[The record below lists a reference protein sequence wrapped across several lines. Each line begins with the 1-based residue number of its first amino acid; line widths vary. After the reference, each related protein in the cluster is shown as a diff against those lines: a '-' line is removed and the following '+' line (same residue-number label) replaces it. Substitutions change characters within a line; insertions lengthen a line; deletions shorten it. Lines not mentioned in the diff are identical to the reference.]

1 MGAFP
6 GAGSGKRDPG
16 LMKYPRSP
24 GLLPGAV
31 SVGESIPPHTAGRVR
46 IQKSA
51 QNGCSFTQNFGIRQD
66 CPRITVFPGKSGFSK
81 TLIYAFGRQ
90 ISLRIGL
97 GYLEMKRRGVLA
109 GRSHSQH
116 QYQGFCYMVVGG
128 SLLWEEVYSS
138 HAKLTGPKKILIY

>member
-1 MGAFP
+1 MRYPERPKERGYVDLFF
-6 GAGSGKRDPG
+6 GAGSGKPGPG

-31 SVGESIPPHTAGRVR
+31 SVGESITPHTAGRVR

-51 QNGCSFTQNFGIRQD
+51 QNGCSFTQNFGIRQN
-66 CPRITVFPGKSGFSK
+66 CPRIAVFQGKSGFSK

-97 GYLEMKRRGVLA
+97 GYLKTKRRPVLGVSKRC
-109 GRSHSQH
+109 RSCYYFHFHSAW
-116 QYQGFCYMVVGG
+116 GN
-128 SLLWEEVYSS
+128 
-138 HAKLTGPKKILIY
+138 I